1 MQIPPLSL
9 FIVIQIPAVHPLYT
23 FFDVYFMMPAQCV
36 QLTRVGEFAHGP
48 IGFGS
53 VEGQLSAI
61 THNVDNQFGKPAD
74 SNFLTCADVDV
85 AVADVLVSGLA
96 GVFEVYVLHDEYAG
110 IRHFLAPEEF
120 AQRSSRTPKPDFFFA
135 DAVFGKYVQYL
146 SVAVAAIDS
155 FYRTQV
161 HVTAYGIPVALLQ
174 AVGQVYL
181 ANHGREVRGCVPG
194 RSCRWDRRGWWA

>member
-1 MQIPPLSL
+1 
-9 FIVIQIPAVHPLYT
+9 
-23 FFDVYFMMPAQCV
+23 MMPSEVV
-36 QLTRVGEFAHGP
+36 QFRR
-48 IGFGS
+48 IGKFSHGS
-53 VEGQLSAI
+53 VRFTAVKSQFTLIADCIYNQSGQ
-61 THNVDNQFGKPAD
+61 FAD
-74 SNFLTCADVDV
+74 CNFFAGTYIDV

-120 AQRSSRTPKPDFFFA
+120 ARRSSRTPKPDFFFA

-155 FYRTQV
+155 FYWTQV

-181 ANHGREVRGCVPG
+181 AIMAGSTWL
-194 RSCRWDRRGWWA
+194 RSRSKLSLGP

>member
-9 FIVIQIPAVHPLYT
+9 FIVIQVPAVHPLT

-96 GVFEVYVLHDEYAG
+96 GVFGSL
-110 IRHFLAPEEF
+110 RAP
-120 AQRSSRTPKPDFFFA
+120 
-135 DAVFGKYVQYL
+135 
-146 SVAVAAIDS
+146 
-155 FYRTQV
+155 
-161 HVTAYGIPVALLQ
+161 
-174 AVGQVYL
+174 
-181 ANHGREVRGCVPG
+181 
-194 RSCRWDRRGWWA
+194 